1 MAGFSAV
8 YAVGE
13 SIAQFL
19 RNTYPAELRAEHPC
33 RFEVARSADFA
44 TGEAFGDTVVT
55 LYLYRLLI
63 SQYLRPAS
71 ERAVRQNRPPALPLD
86 LHFMVTVWTEN
97 RHTEQLLMTWV
108 MAQLHWHPV
117 LDRSNL
123 MQLGGWRADETVKLA
138 ATNIPQEELTRL
150 WDVLDPT
157 YRLSTTYVARIVEI
171 DPPEA
176 EDHPPVVASRFAMS
190 DRVPEGAA

>member
-44 TGEAFGDTVVT
+44 SADTFDDTVVT
-55 LYLYRLLI
+55 IYLYRLFL
-63 SQYLRPAS
+63 SQYLRPAAD
-71 ERAVRQNRPPALPLD
+71 RPVRRSGPPPMPLD
-86 LHFMVTVWTEN
+86 LHFMITAWSEN

-123 MQLGGWRADETVKLA
+123 MALGGWRADETVKLA
-138 ATNIPQEELTRL
+138 GTNVSQEDLSRI
-150 WDVLDPT
+150 WDVLEPT

-171 DPPEA
+171 DPPEGEA
-176 EDHPPVVASRFAMS
+176 YPPVVATRFALE
-190 DRVPEGAA
+190 DAPGGGA

>member
-71 ERAVRQNRPPALPLD
+71 ERAVRQSRPPTLPLD

-123 MQLGGWRADETVKLA
+123 MSLGEWRPDETVKLA
-138 ATNIPQEELTRL
+138 ATNIPQEELTRI

-171 DPPEA
+171 DPPA
-176 EDHPPVVASRFAMS
+176 GGDHPPVVATRFAIS
-190 DRVPEGAA
+190 DDVLAGVE